1 MAIEREKL
9 TVTIKKNLF
18 KKIDDIIDGKKIRN
32 RSHATEYLIESGLGI
47 NKITKAIILVGGE
60 GTRLRPFTYELPKA
74 LLPIQG
80 KPMVQHVLEQLKSHG
95 INEIILAVGYKG
107 EKIKEYFGNG
117 YQFGLD
123 ISYVTETKPLGT
135 AGPLRLARKNL
146 SESFFI
152 VWGDILSHLD
162 LTDFMHF
169 HKEHSGLATVALTT
183 VSDPSRYGV
192 AMLNGNKIVG
202 FIEKPEKGKAPSNLI
217 NSGMAIMEP
226 EVIEKYVPKR
236 GKAMVEYDIYPKLAA
251 EGKLFGYSFQGQW
264 FDTGTHEAY
273 ERAIKEW
280 NNADKIQH

>member
-1 MAIEREKL
+1 MTIEREKL
-9 TVTIKKNLF
+9 TVTIKKGLF

-32 RSHATEYLIESGLGI
+32 RSHATEFLIESGLGI

-60 GTRLRPFTYELPKA
+60 GTRLRPFTYELPKVM
-74 LLPIQG
+74 LPIHG
-80 KPMVQHVLEQLKSHG
+80 KPMVQHIIEQLKSHG
-95 INEIILAVGYKG
+95 VTEVILAVYYKA

-117 YQFGLD
+117 HQFGME
-123 ISYVTETKPLGT
+123 IKYVEETRPLGT
-135 AGPLRLARKNL
+135 AGPLRLAKKYLR
-146 SESFFI
+146 ESFFI

-169 HKEHSGLATVALTT
+169 HKEHGGLATVALTT

-192 AMLNGNKIVG
+192 AMLNGNQIVG
-202 FIEKPEKGKAPSNLI
+202 FVEKPKKGKAPSNLI

-226 EVIEKYVPKR
+226 EIIDKYVSKR
-236 GKAMVEYDIYPKLAA
+236 GKAMVEYDIYPKLAK
-251 EGKLFGYSFQGQW
+251 EGKLFGYPFQGQW

-280 NNADKIQH
+280 KPTNG

>member
-1 MAIEREKL
+1 MTQEREKL

-18 KKIDDIIDGKKIRN
+18 KKIDEIVDGRKIRN
-32 RSHATEYLIESGLGI
+32 RSHATEYLIETGLGI
-47 NKITKAIILVGGE
+47 GKIKKAIILVGGE

-80 KPMVQHVLEQLKSHG
+80 KPMVLHVLEQLKLHG
-95 INEIILAVGYKG
+95 VSEVVMAIGYKG
-107 EKIKEYFGNG
+107 DKIKEFFGDGHN
-117 YQFGLD
+117 FGLS
-123 ISYVTETKPLGT
+123 IKYVEEKKPLGT
-135 AGPLRLARKNL
+135 AGPLRLAKKYL
-146 SESFFI
+146 TETFYI

-162 LTDFMHF
+162 LTDFARC
-169 HKEHSGLATVALTT
+169 HKEYGGLATVALTT

-226 EVIEKYVPKR
+226 EIIKDYVPQK
-236 GKAMVEYDIYPKLAA
+236 GKSMVEYDIYPKLA
-251 EGKLFGYSFQGQW
+251 EEEKLYGYPFQGQW

-273 ERAIKEW
+273 EKAIKEW
-280 NNADKIQH
+280 KSK